1 MKASGLIVE
10 YNPFHYGHLYHL
22 EQARLASEADCMI
35 AVMSGDFLQ
44 RGEPAIIDKWHRAE
58 IALRAGVDLVI
69 ELPYVYA
76 VENSDLFA
84 KGAVL
89 TLDAMNIDSICFG
102 SEIGDIKPFLQ
113 AYETL
118 STQTEQ
124 YNHILKEYLQEG
136 NAFPQASRKAYEH
149 IGLTTG
155 AIDLSQPNN
164 ILGFSYVKTILDHKL
179 NILPLTVQ
187 RKQSGYHDETINHK
201 IASATS
207 IRKSILQHNGL
218 SEESRKSLP
227 PESIEILQRY
237 HDLTGTWH
245 EWELYFPFIQ
255 YKINT
260 MSFEDLKAIHGV
272 EEGLEYRIKKTINS
286 ATTFEEWMKLLKSKR
301 YTWTRLQRM
310 ISHLLTNTK
319 KQEVENI
326 TKINQPPYVRILG
339 MTETG
344 KSYLHHIKS
353 KIDVPL
359 INQPQRGNHIYL
371 DIEEKSIDSYYSV
384 LHPNL
389 KRNFRN
395 REFKPPILPYHLD
408 L

>member
-22 EQARLASEADCMI
+22 EQARIASEADCMI
-35 AVMSGDFLQ
+35 AVMSGNFLQ

-76 VENSDLFA
+76 VQNSDLFA
-84 KGAVL
+84 RGAVL
-89 TLDAMNIDSICFG
+89 TLDAMNVESICFG
-102 SEIGDIKPFLQ
+102 SEQGDIEPFLD

-118 STQTEQ
+118 STQTDQ
-124 YNHILKEYLQEG
+124 YNIVLKEYLQEG
-136 NAFPQASRKAYEH
+136 NAFPQASRMAYEH

-164 ILGFSYVKTILDHKL
+164 ILGFSYVKTILDYQL
-179 NILPLTVQ
+179 NIRPLTVE
-187 RKQSGYHDETINHK
+187 RKQSGYHDETITHK

-207 IRKSILQHNGL
+207 IRKSIFQHKGL
-218 SEESRKSLP
+218 SEESKKSLP
-227 PESIEILQRY
+227 PESTEIMQRY
-237 HDLTGTWH
+237 YNQTGTWH
-245 EWELYFPFIQ
+245 GWELYFPLLQ

-260 MSFEDLKAIHGV
+260 MSLDELKAIHGV

-286 ATTFEEWMKLLKSKR
+286 ATTFEEWVNLLKSKR

-310 ISHLLTNTK
+310 ISHILTNTK
-319 KQEVENI
+319 KQELKNI
-326 TKINQPPYVRILG
+326 TKTNQAPYVRILG

-344 KSYLHHIKS
+344 KSYLHHVKS
-353 KIDVPL
+353 EMDTPL

-384 LHPNL
+384 LHPSL
-389 KRNFRN
+389 KKEFRN
-395 REFKPPILPYHLD
+395 REFKPPILPVHLER
-408 L
+408 